1 MYKVIG
7 LTGGI
12 ASGKSTASDYIRSL
26 GFEVL
31 DADVYARKV
40 TEKDSAGYHKIIEA
54 FGTDILDENKE
65 IDRRNLGE
73 IIFNDPEERKKLN
86 GISHPEIRRMMN
98 ADQEAFLKHNHVF
111 LDIPLLFENGL
122 DKNCD
127 ITITVYVTK
136 ENQMERLMERN
147 NLTEKEAASR
157 VNSQMSLDEKKNLSD
172 YVFDNNNDKK
182 ELFDQIDEFVE
193 MLKKQQL

>member
-12 ASGKSTASDYIRSL
+12 ASGKSTASEYIKSL

-40 TEKDSAGYHKIIEA
+40 TEKDSNGYYKIIDA
-54 FGTDILDENKE
+54 FGADILDEDKE
-65 IDRRNLGE
+65 IDRSKLGQ

-98 ADQEAFLKHNHVF
+98 ADQDEFIKDNHVF

-122 DKNCD
+122 DKKCD

-136 ENQMERLMERN
+136 EIQAERLMARN
-147 NLTEKEAASR
+147 DLTAEEAASR
-157 VNSQMSLDEKKNLSD
+157 VNSQMPLDEKKNLSD
-172 YVFDNNNDKK
+172 HVFDNNNDEN
-182 ELFDQIDEFVE
+182 ELYNQIDRFIEK
-193 MLKKQQL
+193 LKK

>member
-26 GFEVL
+26 GYEVL

-40 TEKDSAGYHKIIEA
+40 TEKDSAGYYKIIEA
-54 FGTDILDENKE
+54 FGTGILDENKE
-65 IDRRNLGE
+65 INRRELGE

-98 ADQEAFLKHNHVF
+98 ADQEKLLKHNHVF

-122 DKNCD
+122 DK
-127 ITITVYVTK
+127 IVIS
-136 ENQMERLMERN
+136 RLP
-147 NLTEKEAASR
+147 S
-157 VNSQMSLDEKKNLSD
+157 
-172 YVFDNNNDKK
+172 
-182 ELFDQIDEFVE
+182 
-193 MLKKQQL
+193 MLQKRTRWKD